1 MAEPLTLVRS
11 DLSGPGIRRRRHGR
25 GFRYLS
31 PDGTPVR
38 DREELARIKA
48 LVIPPAWEDVW
59 IAAAADA
66 HIQAVGTDAAGRR
79 QYRYH
84 DLWREQRDREK
95 HDRVL
100 EFGAVLPR
108 VRTVVLRH
116 LDGRTLS
123 RDRVL
128 AAAIRLVDL
137 GFFRPGGDEYAA
149 ENGSYGLATIR
160 RDHVTC
166 RRTELVFDYIG
177 KSAQHR
183 EQAVADERVCAVV
196 RSLKR
201 RRGGGDGLLAYRSG
215 PRWHDVTAADMNDYL
230 REVSGDDFTA
240 KDFRTWHATVLAA
253 VGLAVSE
260 RAVSSETARKRA
272 IARVVREVSGYLG
285 NTPAVARASYIDP
298 RVISL
303 YEEGTTIAGGAGPAG
318 TAERVRGAGH
328 PGSSRGSRAATA
340 VRPWLAADQ
349 ASAGTRLAGQLQP
362 RSGVPADDAQNRA
375 QVRRQPVQHHPPLAV
390 RGQPDDDAQPGQV
403 SEDQAAQVQVNLV
416 KVRGDLR
423 ELAGQP
429 ADGGLVDLTRQR
441 IAGTRAGPG
450 DGGYPQHPV
459 VVDRGAVTELGG
471 LRGVRR
477 DHPATGGRGARLD
490 DGSVQHSPEH
500 TNASCQR
507 DGINLADCCQRGPRP
522 GEPAAR

>member
-1 MAEPLTLVRS
+1 MTDLVTLVRS

-25 GFRYLS
+25 GFRYLG
-31 PDGTPVR
+31 PEGTPLR
-38 DREELARIKA
+38 DPEVLARVKA

-59 IAAAADA
+59 ISAAPDG

-84 DLWREQRDREK
+84 DRWREQRDREK

-108 VRTVVLRH
+108 VRTVVLDH

-137 GFFRPGGDEYAA
+137 GFFRPGGDEYAV
-149 ENGSYGLATIR
+149 ENGSYGLATILR
-160 RDHVTC
+160 EHVTC
-166 RRTELVFDYIG
+166 RRSGELVFDYIG

-201 RRGGGDGLLAYRSG
+201 RRDGGPGLLAYRSG
-215 PRWHDVTAADMNDYL
+215 PRWHDVTAADINDYL

-240 KDFRTWHATVLAA
+240 KDFRTWHAATVLAA

-260 RAVSSETARKRA
+260 QAAGSETARKRA

-298 RVISL
+298 RVIGF
-303 YEEGTTIAGGAGPAG
+303 YEEGITIAPAL
-318 TAERVRGAGH
+318 VR
-328 PGSSRGSRAATA
+328 
-340 VRPWLAADQ
+340 L
-349 ASAGTRLAGQLQP
+349 GQQ
-362 RSGVPADDAQNRA
+362 
-375 QVRRQPVQHHPPLAV
+375 
-390 RGQPDDDAQPGQV
+390 
-403 SEDQAAQVQVNLV
+403 SEF
-416 KVRGDLR
+416 G
-423 ELAGQP
+423 ELATQ
-429 ADGGLVDLTRQR
+429 
-441 IAGTRAGPG
+441 
-450 DGGYPQHPV
+450 
-459 VVDRGAVTELGG
+459 GAAEAAVLK
-471 LRGVRR
+471 L
-477 DHPATGGRGARLD
+477 L
-490 DGSVQHSPEH
+490 S
-500 TNASCQR
+500 
-507 DGINLADCCQRGPRP
+507 GPR
-522 GEPAAR
+522 AR

>member
-1 MAEPLTLVRS
+1 VTDLVTLVRS

-25 GFRYLS
+25 GFRYLG
-31 PDGTPVR
+31 PEGTPLR
-38 DREELARIKA
+38 DPEVLARVKA

-59 IAAAADA
+59 ISAAPDG

-84 DLWREQRDREK
+84 DRWREQRDREK

-108 VRTVVLRH
+108 VRTVVLDH

-137 GFFRPGGDEYAA
+137 GFFRPGGDEYAV
-149 ENGSYGLATIR
+149 ENGSYGLATILR
-160 RDHVTC
+160 EHVTC
-166 RRTELVFDYIG
+166 RRCGELVFDYIG

-201 RRGGGDGLLAYRSG
+201 RRDGGPGLLAYRSG
-215 PRWHDVTAADMNDYL
+215 PRWHDVTAADINDYL

-260 RAVSSETARKRA
+260 QAAGSESARKRA

-298 RVISL
+298 RVIGF
-303 YEEGTTIAGGAGPAG
+303 YEEGLTIAPALG
-318 TAERVRGAGH
+318 
-328 PGSSRGSRAATA
+328 
-340 VRPWLAADQ
+340 
-349 ASAGTRLAGQLQP
+349 RLGQQ
-362 RSGVPADDAQNRA
+362 SVFG
-375 QVRRQPVQHHPPLAV
+375 
-390 RGQPDDDAQPGQV
+390 
-403 SEDQAAQVQVNLV
+403 
-416 KVRGDLR
+416 
-423 ELAGQP
+423 ELATQ
-429 ADGGLVDLTRQR
+429 
-441 IAGTRAGPG
+441 
-450 DGGYPQHPV
+450 
-459 VVDRGAVTELGG
+459 GAAEAAVLK
-471 LRGVRR
+471 L
-477 DHPATGGRGARLD
+477 L
-490 DGSVQHSPEH
+490 S
-500 TNASCQR
+500 
-507 DGINLADCCQRGPRP
+507 GPR
-522 GEPAAR
+522 AR